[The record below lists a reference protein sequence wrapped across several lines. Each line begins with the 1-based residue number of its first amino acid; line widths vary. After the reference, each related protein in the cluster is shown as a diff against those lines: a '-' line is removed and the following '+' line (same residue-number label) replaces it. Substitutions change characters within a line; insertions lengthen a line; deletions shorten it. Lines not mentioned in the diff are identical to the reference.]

1 MSVNASC
8 AKCNQPLVNDTLV
21 LDDGSQVQVS
31 RCPQCEGKIKS
42 PMCCGSDMSCSGARN
57 AWYAAMNSASGA
69 TDAERSARAG
79 ALDAAIIAEVD
90 AVKRWAEATASFG
103 RATDFGIAGCF
114 LVVASVVLWKIWLR
128 DGLCGSY
135 LQKILRSH
143 RSKA

>member
-1 MSVNASC
+1 MLLAGFLMSYC
-8 AKCNQPLVNDTLV
+8 AFTWGYWRLR
-21 LDDGSQVQVS
+21 S
-31 RCPQCEGKIKS
+31 RVVHCKAR
-42 PMCCGSDMSCSGARN
+42 MCTFCGYDLKMAVDEARN

-103 RATDFGIAGCF
+103 RATDFGIAGCC
-114 LVVASVVLWKIWLR
+114 LVVASVVLWKNWLR

-135 LQKILRSH
+135 LRKILRSH